1 MKNFLDK
8 ETINSFE
15 KIVREDRITTSA
27 RNASFRNDL
36 LEISMDW
43 DH

>member
-15 KIVREDRITTSA
+15 KIVREDKTQIQ
-27 RNASFRNDL
+27 
-36 LEISMDW
+36 LEMHPLEMIY
-43 DH
+43 